1 MADNERQRRYQEGCE
16 QLEEEERVG
25 NRARKGFAGVVGMQA
40 LKDQLK
46 EEVLFPMKN
55 KEHCSKYMIHPSNG
69 MLLYDPPGCGKTF
82 IALKFAEES
91 KMNFKFIRASD
102 VGSQFI
108 HNTAVRIRDMFEN
121 AKQKAPCILCID
133 EIDAICPVRST
144 STMAS
149 SHDYNESTDEFL
161 SHLSNCHEHGIFVIG
176 TTNNPLAIDP
186 ALLRTGR
193 MDNVVYVPLPDE
205 ESRRALLMSYM
216 EGRPQEENIDYD
228 LLAKLTKGMNCS
240 DIEAMVNTVSIR
252 AALKFA
258 KISSEALAEQAKTQ
272 RRSVYIP
279 DDDDETMKSAIGKK
293 HVIGFANYQDKDVR
307 L

>member
-1 MADNERQRRYQEGCE
+1 MADFISNLDDGQVVAKFLFDAFDEETGELYLSPNQNWKPRIDTFEVAVHVARRIEARFLEDLEKMADNERQRRYQEGCE

-25 NRARKGFAGVVGMQA
+25 NRARKGFAGVVGM
-40 LKDQLK
+40 
-46 EEVLFPMKN
+46 
-55 KEHCSKYMIHPSNG
+55 
-69 MLLYDPPGCGKTF
+69 
-82 IALKFAEES
+82 
-91 KMNFKFIRASD
+91 
-102 VGSQFI
+102 
-108 HNTAVRIRDMFEN
+108 
-121 AKQKAPCILCID
+121 
-133 EIDAICPVRST
+133 
-144 STMAS
+144 
-149 SHDYNESTDEFL
+149 
-161 SHLSNCHEHGIFVIG
+161 
-176 TTNNPLAIDP
+176 
-186 ALLRTGR
+186 
-193 MDNVVYVPLPDE
+193 PDE

-258 KISSEALAEQAKTQ
+258 KISCEALAEQAKTQ

-279 DDDDETMKSAIGKK
+279 DDDEETMKSAIGKK